1 MALIPLKVKKAP
13 QTCRRVYLCDNVVV
27 RPRSQLYAP
36 ARSTLD
42 VVTVSRGDDWLLEAK
57 QLHPGVLAASTLLP
71 DHHGIAVC
79 VVNTTQEPYVL
90 PGDTCLGELSRVDV
104 SAASVQS
111 VPAPTQTQSSSTAL
125 AATEVIDPDSR
136 AKANLTR
143 GTDRVLSVKP
153 SDSCLNA
160 MRMLCPS
167 RIWM

>member
-1 MALIPLKVKKAP
+1 MALTPLKVKKAP

-111 VPAPTQTQSSSTAL
+111 VPAPLRLSLRPLPWQQLRSLTPIPELKQTLPEELIESSASSHQT
-125 AATEVIDPDSR
+125 V
-136 AKANLTR
+136 
-143 GTDRVLSVKP
+143 V
-153 SDSCLNA
+153 
-160 MRMLCPS
+160 
-167 RIWM
+167 